1 MLKEFIKT
9 EKKKWGLKLCG
20 YLFWNKTIFDNLIIL
35 VVKPGWIVHAKY
47 VFFFFLLTQRAY
59 VMMHTNFL
67 QTLLKLLCSIFLLLT
82 STLTAFINI
91 FWCNLFM
98 THTSQQAFFF
108 LFPAQYPLHP
118 KGVDLKSAQSDL
130 KGNITSSP
138 DQIGQISILCPL
150 FGCWNSEFWDM
161 ITISLSHLT
170 YTPGTSGELAHRLPK
185 TRT

>member
-1 MLKEFIKT
+1 MDCSCKV
-9 EKKKWGLKLCG
+9 W
-20 YLFWNKTIFDNLIIL
+20 
-35 VVKPGWIVHAKY
+35 
-47 VFFFFLLTQRAY
+47 FFLCVINSKSIHNDAHKFSANTAETALF
-59 VMMHTNFL
+59 NFL
-67 QTLLKLLCSIFLLLT
+67 DCWHQHLLLLSTFSDAT
-82 STLTAFINI
+82 SLWPIPASK
-91 FWCNLFM
+91 L
-98 THTSQQAFFF
+98 SFF

-185 TRT
+185 TWT